1 MIHIIEIFLNSTQI
15 DMNVNK
21 TKASKKKKNNQK
33 KRKKKPK
40 KPLIS

>member
-1 MIHIIEIFLNSTQI
+1 MIHIIEIFFNYTQI

-33 KRKKKPK
+33 KRKKKQK